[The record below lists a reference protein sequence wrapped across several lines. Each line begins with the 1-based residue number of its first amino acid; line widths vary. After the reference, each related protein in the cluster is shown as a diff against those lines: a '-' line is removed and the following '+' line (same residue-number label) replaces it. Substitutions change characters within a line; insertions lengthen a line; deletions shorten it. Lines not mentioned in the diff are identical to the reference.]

1 MCVCVTSLLYISP
14 ECFPRHSSQMHE
26 SSKPPKKY
34 GVYIYV
40 YIIEVDTGNTDLLY
54 NTVCISVFCNCVKPQ
69 NLKPLY
75 ICICMYIYIYM
86 YVCVEVT
93 RPTLYIDDIYIYIYV
108 CMYLYAAYMFLVF
121 FMQIL
126 GFLDIGT
133 QTC

>member
-1 MCVCVTSLLYISP
+1 M
-14 ECFPRHSSQMHE
+14 
-26 SSKPPKKY
+26 
-34 GVYIYV
+34 

-75 ICICMYIYIYM
+75 ICICMYIYICVYIYIYM
-86 YVCVEVT
+86 YVWVEVT
-93 RPTLYIDDIYIYIYV
+93 RPTLYIDYIYIYV
-108 CMYLYAAYMFLVF
+108 CMYLYAAHMFLVF

>member
-1 MCVCVTSLLYISP
+1 MKRHPPTSICRVGVCVCLCNISIYISP

-75 ICICMYIYIYM
+75 ICICMYIYMCIYIYM
-86 YVCVEVT
+86 YVWVEVT
-93 RPTLYIDDIYIYIYV
+93 RRTLYIDDIYMYV
-108 CMYLYAAYMFLVF
+108 CIYMQHICF
-121 FMQIL
+121 
-126 GFLDIGT
+126 
-133 QTC
+133 

>member
-1 MCVCVTSLLYISP
+1 MEYIN
-14 ECFPRHSSQMHE
+14 
-26 SSKPPKKY
+26 
-34 GVYIYV
+34 IYV

-75 ICICMYIYIYM
+75 ICICMYIYMCIYIYM
-86 YVCVEVT
+86 YVWVEVT
-93 RPTLYIDDIYIYIYV
+93 RPTLYIDDIYIYV
-108 CMYLYAAYMFLVF
+108 CMYLYAAHMFLAF